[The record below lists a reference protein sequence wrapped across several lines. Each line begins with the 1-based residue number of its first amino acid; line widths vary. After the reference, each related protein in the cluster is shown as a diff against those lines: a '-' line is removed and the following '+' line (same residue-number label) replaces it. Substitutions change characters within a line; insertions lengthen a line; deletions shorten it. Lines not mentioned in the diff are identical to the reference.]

1 MKGDRADMTKNT
13 RNIIVA
19 VKGIIINQGKIL
31 IVQRASA
38 DSIGAGT
45 WECAGGK
52 IEFGEGLEAALAREI
67 SEETGL
73 VITVDRILYAA
84 SFLTDPARQVVIL
97 TYLCKSSE
105 HAVRLSEEHS
115 HYKWCTKLELQHM
128 LPPGILADFEQ
139 NKVFDLVEL
148 L

>member
-1 MKGDRADMTKNT
+1 MPKNT
-13 RNIIVA
+13 RSIIVA

-31 IVQRASA
+31 IVQRASG

-52 IEFGEGLEAALAREI
+52 IDFGEGLETALAREI
-67 SEETGL
+67 LEETGL
-73 VITVDRILYAA
+73 AVTVDRLLYAS

-97 TYLCKSSE
+97 TYLCRSDE
-105 HAVRLSEEHS
+105 YAVSLSEEHS
-115 HYKWCTKLELQHM
+115 DYQWCTKLELRQM
-128 LPPGILADFEQ
+128 LPGGILADFEQ
-139 NKVFDLVEL
+139 SRVFELEEL

>member
-1 MKGDRADMTKNT
+1 MPKNT
-13 RNIIVA
+13 RSIIVA
-19 VKGIIINQGKIL
+19 VKGIIVNQGKIL

-52 IEFGEGLEAALAREI
+52 IEFGEGLEAALKREI
-67 SEETGL
+67 LEETGL
-73 VITVDRILYAA
+73 VIAVDRLLYAA

-97 TYLCKSSE
+97 TYLCRSGE
-105 HAVRLSEEHS
+105 HAVILSEEHS
-115 HYKWCTKLELQHM
+115 DYKWCTRLELQHL
-128 LPPGILADFEQ
+128 LPAGILADFEQ
-139 NKVFDLVEL
+139 SRVFELAEL